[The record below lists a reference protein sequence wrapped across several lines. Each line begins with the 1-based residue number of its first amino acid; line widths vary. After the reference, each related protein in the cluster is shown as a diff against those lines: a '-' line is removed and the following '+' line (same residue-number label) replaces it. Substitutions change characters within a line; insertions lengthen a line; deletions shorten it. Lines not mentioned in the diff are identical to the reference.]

1 MRYPIVKFLLPFS
14 LLLSSCEEPFIPENL
29 QKEPQMV
36 VEGFIEAG
44 DNANPA
50 FLVITKTLPFLSSI
64 STETLNNNYVS
75 GAKVTLSEGD
85 RKISLTEVC
94 FKDLPANLKAQAAK
108 ILGFNVENNSF
119 IPNVCFY
126 ADLAQAMPGQAGK
139 KYQIEI
145 LAEGK
150 KITASTTIPLPVPL
164 DSLQFVSNPGAN
176 QDSFLLL
183 TSKLADPKTQQNFY
197 RYQVR
202 MEDGPFITPG
212 GGSLFDDRLFNGQN
226 FKLNLPRPG
235 ADGESFNFT
244 TFGLYP
250 VGKETTIRWVTMDQS
265 LFDFWN
271 TLEFSINNQGPF
283 STYTR
288 VKTNVSGALGVWG
301 GLYVKNYKLIVK
313 K

>member
-1 MRYPIVKFLLPFS
+1 
-14 LLLSSCEEPFIPENL
+14 
-29 QKEPQMV
+29 
-36 VEGFIEAG
+36 
-44 DNANPA
+44 
-50 FLVITKTLPFLSSI
+50 
-64 STETLNNNYVS
+64 
-75 GAKVTLSEGD
+75 
-85 RKISLTEVC
+85 
-94 FKDLPANLKAQAAK
+94 
-108 ILGFNVENNSF
+108 
-119 IPNVCFY
+119 
-126 ADLAQAMPGQAGK
+126 MPGQAGK

-164 DSLQFVSNPGAN
+164 DSLQFVPNPGAN

-202 MEDGPFITPG
+202 MENGPFITPG

-235 ADGESFNFT
+235 ADGESFNIS

-301 GLYVKNYKLIVK
+301 GLYVKNYTLIVK